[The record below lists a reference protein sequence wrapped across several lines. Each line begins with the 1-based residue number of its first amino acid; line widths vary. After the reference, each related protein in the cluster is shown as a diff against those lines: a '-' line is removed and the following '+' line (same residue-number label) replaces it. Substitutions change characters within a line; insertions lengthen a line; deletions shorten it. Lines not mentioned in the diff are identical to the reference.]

1 MVQRRRPKFLSMGGS
16 FVVRLFLRHSLWHFL
31 FGSILMA
38 HIIYK
43 NLSNV
48 SGILTAN
55 SLILK
60 KWLLHHDGYRADDRL
75 LRKKKKQFP
84 LCWSHFPRMPDLD
97 SDSILR
103 ELHPGPFYFRHI
115 CPIAAHTTSWAVWR
129 GIFLHSVDLLVCRTS
144 RYNSSSSSSSNSNA

>member
-1 MVQRRRPKFLSMGGS
+1 
-16 FVVRLFLRHSLWHFL
+16 
-31 FGSILMA
+31 MA

-75 LRKKKKQFP
+75 LKKKKKQFP

-97 SDSILR
+97 SYILDSFKTIFGSLLFSTHALR
-103 ELHPGPFYFRHI
+103 TSLL
-115 CPIAAHTTSWAVWR
+115 PIKPAVVVMA
-129 GIFLHSVDLLVCRTS
+129 SLLVAGIYSVCDACLPACLDWSVVAGSNKTS
-144 RYNSSSSSSSNSNA
+144 RMGRFGMEM